1 MDTISPSEE
10 VIASN
15 ILLIRGQKVML
26 DTVLA
31 QLYGVETK
39 TLNQAVKRNPHRF
52 PKDFMFQLSEEEW
65 ENLRSQIVTSSWG
78 GRRYLPNVFTEHG
91 AVMLAS
97 VLNSTLAV
105 EASLFVVRAFVSMRS
120 MMAAHLEIN
129 RKLQDLED
137 KYDGQFAVVFDA
149 LRQIVT
155 PRQEPRERI
164 GFGKQSS

>member
-52 PKDFMFQLSEEEW
+52 PKDFMFQLSDEEW
-65 ENLRSQIVTSSWG
+65 ENLRSQNVTSSWG

-120 MMAAHLEIN
+120 MMV
-129 RKLQDLED
+129 
-137 KYDGQFAVVFDA
+137 GQ
-149 LRQIVT
+149 T
-155 PRQEPRERI
+155 H
-164 GFGKQSS
+164 